1 MNGDDDGWVGRKRKV
16 GLTTEEN
23 AGAACTDLMVAGQ
36 AVPFSF
42 VGFMGAPQIPE
53 TSMRRIALV
62 AMMIVLAST
71 CVLAQP
77 RRGGVS
83 RDPQAEGGNSSG
95 GSRPSRSGESR
106 PAETQPPAPPPATI
120 IETHPSPPPPREP
133 FPGLP
138 PPLPDQGH
146 CYVGRPVPVLIV
158 ERVIVEEEPEVL
170 QAVLRN
176 GNVAPGKS
184 CIDFSAQDVTGTDCK
199 AFDVRF
205 SVSDEVPE
213 FLVGLDADIQNLG
226 SRVAFEEIESAPSG
240 NWSATHGVVA
250 EPENVYVAWT
260 WDNQYYKFVV
270 TSLAEERVAIQWEKL
285 HQGMRIASNEDCR
298 NGTDRVEVNR
308 FGW

>member
-1 MNGDDDGWVGRKRKV
+1 MR
-16 GLTTEEN
+16 
-23 AGAACTDLMVAGQ
+23 Q
-36 AVPFSF
+36 IAV
-42 VGFMGAPQIPE
+42 
-53 TSMRRIALV
+53 V
-62 AMMIVLAST
+62 AMMIVLASA
-71 CVLAQP
+71 CVLAQS

-95 GSRPSRSGESR
+95 GSRPSRSGETR
-106 PAETQPPAPPPATI
+106 PAETQPPPPPPVTI
-120 IETHPSPPPPREP
+120 IEIHPSPPPGRPP
-133 FPGLP
+133 GPLPGLP
-138 PPLPDQGH
+138 LPLPDHGH
-146 CYVGRPVPVLIV
+146 CIVDRPETDLIV
-158 ERVIVEEEPEVL
+158 ERIVTVEEPEVL
-170 QAVLRN
+170 EAVLWD
-176 GNVAPGKS
+176 GNVALGKS

-205 SVSDEVPE
+205 SVNDEVPE

-226 SRVAFEEIESAPSG
+226 SRVAFQEIESAPSG
-240 NWSATHGVVA
+240 NWSPTHGVVA
-250 EPENVYVAWT
+250 EPENVYVVWT